1 MAQPSLDNQLHQQH
15 ERLRQLGL
23 NDDAKLLDEART
35 RLGDSKLN
43 VLITGEFGRG
53 KSTLINAILG
63 QPILATSVLRMPTV
77 NKIVFAKSREAL
89 AGKDGKLK
97 QVDVSELPEGEYEYV
112 ELKWD
117 EEPLK
122 NVELIEYP
130 SMTENSDEEKFKQAV
145 HHADLVFVVVTSDSI
160 YSKVEKDVIESIIRP
175 AGHGAPFFIITNFD
189 SVREKDVDSVLRS
202 ALTRLPVNEDHIFF
216 VSSTGALDGD
226 EAAQEAIN
234 QVRQLLI
241 DSSERQESIKQDRA
255 ELLLKNSTEKGLEFV
270 ENMASDAKAD
280 AEKKAGQRKEIIK
293 ALQTLQRQNSRLQ
306 GELNEFRDATRDVV
320 QGKIRTF
327 TRDLALKVKDWGN
340 VYNGSN
346 LVDHLNQRLKQEV
359 TLFSEDELRVF
370 LQERIHDQKELL
382 STGVFKFKDN
392 LNTLHN
398 LLSAAA
404 PDIDFQVTENPQV
417 PTLNGFT
424 ISDKNGDTQAS
435 NTGFSF
441 QRLMEVPESLIVLV
455 ATIAS
460 SVIFRQ
466 FWQYILPGGIGLSFF
481 LAFNKLKGESD
492 AVKQQ
497 RLNLYVS
504 EIKSNARKLEI
515 SVAKTVSEELNG
527 VLSDV
532 ELQLKEVME
541 QSEARAQST
550 VKQLQ
555 ATDEDSLQGLKAE
568 LEKIHEQ
575 LNPVGK

>member
-23 NDDAKLLDEART
+23 NDDARLLDEARA
-35 RLGDSKLN
+35 RLGDSRLK

-63 QPILATSVLRMPTV
+63 ESILATSVLRMPTV
-77 NKIVFAKSREAL
+77 NKILFAESREAL
-89 AGKDGKLK
+89 AGKDGTLK
-97 QVDVSELPEGEYEYV
+97 QIEVAELKEGEYEYV

-117 EEPLK
+117 NDALK

-130 SMTENSDEEKFKQAV
+130 SMTENSNEVKFNQAV
-145 HHADLVFVVVTSDSI
+145 QNADLIFVVVTSDSI
-160 YSKVEKDVIESIIRP
+160 YSKVEKDVIESVIRP
-175 AGHGAPFFIITNFD
+175 AGHRSPYFVITNFD
-189 SVREKDVDSVLRS
+189 SVRKKDVDSVLRS

-216 VSSTGALDGD
+216 VSSTGALEGN
-226 EAAQEAIN
+226 EAAQEPIS
-234 QVRQLLI
+234 QIRQLLI
-241 DSSERQESIKQDRA
+241 DSSENQEAIKRERA
-255 ELLLKNSTEKGLEFV
+255 ELLLKNSAQKGLDFV
-270 ENMASDAKAD
+270 ANMASDAKAD
-280 AEKKAGQRKEIIK
+280 AEKKAAQRKEIIN
-293 ALQTLQRQNSRLQ
+293 ALQSLQRQNSRLQ

-327 TRDLALKVKDWGN
+327 TRDLALKVNDWGS

-346 LVDHLNQRLKQEV
+346 LVEHLNQRLKQEV

-392 LNTLHN
+392 LDTLHN

-404 PDIDFQVTENPQV
+404 PDIDFHVAENPKV
-417 PTLNGFT
+417 PTLSGFT
-424 ISDKNGDTQAS
+424 LNDSNGDGAAS

-466 FWQYILPGGIGLSFF
+466 FWQYILPGGLGLSFF
-481 LAFNKLKGESD
+481 LAFNKLKGES
-492 AVKQQ
+492 
-497 RLNLYVS
+497 
-504 EIKSNARKLEI
+504 
-515 SVAKTVSEELNG
+515 
-527 VLSDV
+527 
-532 ELQLKEVME
+532 
-541 QSEARAQST
+541 
-550 VKQLQ
+550 
-555 ATDEDSLQGLKAE
+555 
-568 LEKIHEQ
+568 
-575 LNPVGK
+575 